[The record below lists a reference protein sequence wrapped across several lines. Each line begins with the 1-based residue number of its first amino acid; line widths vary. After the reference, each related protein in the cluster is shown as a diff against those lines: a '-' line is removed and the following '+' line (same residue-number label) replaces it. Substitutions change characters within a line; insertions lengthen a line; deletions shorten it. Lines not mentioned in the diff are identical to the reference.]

1 MTSSKQL
8 LALTMSPRNQ
18 RSCFSTSFTI
28 ANKKTIDHNDV
39 VVHRRLSTTIRKT
52 ASFFSSSAVLLSSS
66 YCDSIYL
73 PPTLTRVNEEIQAR
87 NEDAAIPQQK
97 HGASYDDSSSIASKS
112 NHEQQPPPPIT
123 TKVCSDSIYIDNGL
137 LAERL
142 GLNPKTNKRHAP
154 MVYHEQY
161 SNVPNWPSNH
171 TFPMAKFEQTAYS
184 LLNDVDDYLL
194 NAGVGSGDDYFVDD
208 NHWNGLRLVLSPTH
222 FYRPLSLSK
231 SIPTCLLSPPIDSN
245 YLNRFLSG
253 SLTNEECRIIGF
265 REHTSQLELINRTV
279 LEVTGTVLAAQL
291 AIRYGLASNVAGGT
305 HHAQCNQGRGFCILN
320 DLAIVTRLMTW
331 TDETD
336 STTTSDGEDVN
347 LLLRGLYRGNTGVSI
362 ERVLVVDCDVHQG
375 DGTATFAYPN
385 VEDSLHGKLFTLD
398 LHAKDN
404 FPLRKEQC
412 TYDIGLPDECNDE
425 MYLAELSTSLNV
437 ALAEVQPQLV
447 LYNAGVDI
455 YKMDKLG
462 RLSVSTDGME
472 RRDTHVIRTCIDN
485 NIPVACVVG
494 GGYDNDVA
502 ELGRRHALVHRVC
515 AKIWRERQMWK
526 RSIV

>member
-1 MTSSKQL
+1 MRVSLSLK
-8 LALTMSPRNQ
+8 NH
-18 RSCFSTSFTI
+18 RSCFSSDPSFTI
-28 ANKKTIDHNDV
+28 AYKAIDHNNIAL
-39 VVHRRLSTTIRKT
+39 HYRRSSTTIRNK

-66 YCDSIYL
+66 YNDSIYL
-73 PPTLTRVNEEIQAR
+73 PPTLTRVNEEIQAKK
-87 NEDAAIPQQK
+87 EEAARQQQK
-97 HGASYDDSSSIASKS
+97 HGASNDDSPSIASTS
-112 NHEQQPPPPIT
+112 NHEQQPPPPT
-123 TKVCSDSIYIDNGL
+123 TNICSDSIYIDNGL

-142 GLNPKTNKRHAP
+142 GLNPTTNIRHAP

-161 SNVPNWPSNH
+161 SFPNWPNNH

-194 NAGVGSGDDYFVDD
+194 NVGSGIGRGGDDYFVDD
-208 NHWNGLRLVLSPTH
+208 NHWNGLRLVVSPTH
-222 FYRPLSLSK
+222 FYRPLSSK
-231 SIPTCLLSPPIDSN
+231 SIPTCLLSPPLDSN
-245 YLNRFLSG
+245 YVNRFLSG

-265 REHTSQLELINRTV
+265 REHTSRSELIDRTV
-279 LEVTGTVLAAQL
+279 VEVAGTVLAAQL
-291 AIRYGLASNVAGGT
+291 ALRYGLASNVAGGT
-305 HHAQCNQGRGFCILN
+305 HHAQRNQGRGFCILN
-320 DLAIVTRLMTW
+320 DLAVVTRLMTW
-331 TDETD
+331 TDEID
-336 STTTSDGEDVN
+336 SSSDGEDVN
-347 LLLRGLYRGNTGVSI
+347 LFLRGLYRGNTGVSI

-404 FPLRKEQC
+404 YPLRKEQC

-437 ALAEVQPQLV
+437 ALTEVQPQLV

-455 YKMDKLG
+455 YIMDKLG

-472 RRDTHVIRTCIDN
+472 LRDTHVIRTCIDN
-485 NIPVACVVG
+485 NIPIACVVG

-526 RSIV
+526 RSIVY

>member
-1 MTSSKQL
+1 M
-8 LALTMSPRNQ
+8 
-18 RSCFSTSFTI
+18 
-28 ANKKTIDHNDV
+28 
-39 VVHRRLSTTIRKT
+39 HRRLSTTIRKT

-66 YCDSIYL
+66 HDDSIYL
-73 PPTLTRVNEEIQAR
+73 TPTLTRVNEEIQAR
-87 NEDAAIPQQK
+87 NEDAAIQQQK
-97 HGASYDDSSSIASKS
+97 HGASNDDSPSIASKS
-112 NHEQQPPPPIT
+112 NHEQQPIT

-142 GLNPKTNKRHAP
+142 GINPTTNKRHAP

-161 SNVPNWPSNH
+161 SFPNWPSNH
-171 TFPMAKFEQTAYS
+171 AFPMAKFEQTAYS

-194 NAGVGSGDDYFVDD
+194 NSSVGGGSGGGGDDYFVDD

-222 FYRPLSLSK
+222 FYRPVSLSK

-253 SLTNEECRIIGF
+253 TLTNEECRIIGF
-265 REHTSQLELINRTV
+265 REHTSQPELIDRTV

-291 AIRYGLASNVAGGT
+291 AIRYGLASNIAGGT

-320 DLAIVTRLMTW
+320 DLAVVTRLMTW

-336 STTTSDGEDVN
+336 SSSDVEDVN

-398 LHAKDN
+398 LHARDN
-404 FPLRKEQC
+404 YPLRKEQC

-437 ALAEVQPQLV
+437 ALAEVQPHLV

-485 NIPVACVVG
+485 NIPIACVVG

-526 RSIV
+526 RSIVY